1 MPQVRANGIDIEYES
16 FGRDG
21 DPAVLLVMG
30 FATQLVAWPESL
42 CNGLAGK
49 GFRVIRFDNRDIG
62 KSTHLAQLGAPDLPA
77 MIAAREA
84 GGWPAAPYSLDD
96 MAADA
101 ACLLDA
107 LGIARAHVVG
117 ASMGGMIAQ
126 LVAINHLAKTKSLVS
141 IMSTTGR
148 PDLPP
153 AKPEAFAAIMTPPAS
168 LGRED
173 RIKRGVKV
181 MRVIGSPG
189 FPASEAELRETVA
202 RGVDRT
208 PLRSCRESRA
218 RWRPCC
224 GAAAQRP
231 AEGAEKSG
239 AGHPRRGRSA
249 HSGAGGEDTARSIPG
264 AELLIVPGAAHDIRE
279 FARAGLSEGDRR
291 VHPDSRGAWSA
302 PSHEPHLAGRLYA
315 PRLLRIVSVPN
326 LRECSAIPGE
336 AP

>member
-16 FGRDG
+16 IGREG

-30 FATQLVAWPESL
+30 FATQLVGWPVSL
-42 CNGLAGK
+42 CNGLAAE

-62 KSTHLAQLGAPDLPA
+62 KSTHLTRLGAPNLPA
-77 MIAAREA
+77 MIATREA

-101 ACLLDA
+101 AGLLDA

-126 LVAINHLAKTKSLVS
+126 QVAIHHPAKTKSLVS

-173 RIKRGVKV
+173 RIERGVEV
-181 MRVIGSPG
+181 ARVIGSPG

-208 PLRSCRESRA
+208 PYDPVGIA
-218 RWRPCC
+218 RQMAAVLAARPRNDRLKALKVPALVIH
-224 GAAAQRP
+224 GADDPLIP
-231 AEGAEKSG
+231 AS
-239 AGHPRRGRSA
+239 
-249 HSGAGGEDTARSIPG
+249 GGEDTARSIPG
-264 AELLIVPGAAHDIRE
+264 AELLIVPGMAHD
-279 FARAGLSEGDRR
+279 
-291 VHPDSRGAWSA
+291 
-302 PSHEPHLAGRLYA
+302 
-315 PRLLRIVSVPN
+315 
-326 LRECSAIPGE
+326 LRESVVPVYLKAIGAFIRTVE
-336 AP
+336 ARERAVA